1 MDADESFALI
11 CVHLRSSAAPSFS
24 AACRAAPQ
32 RAGPAVLARHG
43 FEDHALVLQYN
54 SG

>member
-1 MDADESFALI
+1 VLKKANSEF
-11 CVHLRSSAAPSFS
+11 FS